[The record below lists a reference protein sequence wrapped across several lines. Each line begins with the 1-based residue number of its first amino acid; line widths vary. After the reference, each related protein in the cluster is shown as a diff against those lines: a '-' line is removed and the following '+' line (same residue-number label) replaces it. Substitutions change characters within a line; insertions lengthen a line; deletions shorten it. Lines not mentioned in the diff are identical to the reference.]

1 MALVK
6 CKYCGKDVSDKAKN
20 CPHCGESLV
29 ETVLDSEE
37 TVTPPTICEE
47 CNTMIPQG
55 AEVCPNCGCPVTEKA
70 AKEVAQKVEVTAVN
84 LQAKKSTKKH
94 VIIALAIVAVLAI
107 TGVIG
112 YSIHKENLAKE
123 AAQISADYAANME
136 LISYT
141 MLMGAIEAEDAGN
154 LIKQVWYNAIFEE
167 RDPATDKYTRPS
179 GYWVDDFNEA
189 IDNLFSDK
197 TFTSQIADIEE
208 MLSYNN
214 LEAADLD
221 MINAK
226 VHQNLNNL
234 IICGGNGNYDAFSDK
249 SDELLSAYNRRQAAM
264 GETADFSAQL
274 TALKAEKDQLA
285 ASLPAAKG
293 TLRAEK
299 SGYFVSKSDGY
310 ETVLTCENPESITL
324 EYLNGIKAENVG
336 ENTVGKI
343 VSDYEWYI
351 AAEVSVNESLNFKE
365 GDALTI
371 YTSVKSYPK
380 LPVTVKKINISESS
394 GGAVVLF
401 ACNDMNSE
409 LASMRTGPMT
419 VVKKEYSGLKVPTS
433 ARRVVDSKLGVY
445 VLTGM
450 QVKFVEVKVL
460 FTDGDYMICEK
471 QTSDGNV
478 LRLYDE
484 VIVKGKNLY
493 DGKII
498 S

>member
-1 MALVK
+1 MK
-6 CKYCGKDVSDKAKN
+6 GT
-20 CPHCGESLV
+20 
-29 ETVLDSEE
+29 TVLKGFVILLIVVFAVHQAVSSLYK
-37 TVTPPTICEE
+37 
-47 CNTMIPQG
+47 
-55 AEVCPNCGCPVTEKA
+55 PVKTE
-70 AKEVAQKVEVTAVN
+70 TAVFSDMSDGLN
-84 LQAKKSTKKH
+84 
-94 VIIALAIVAVLAI
+94 I
-107 TGVIG
+107 TGVIIRNETLVSAG
-112 YSIHKENLAKE
+112 DSGVLHFIIGDGNRVAKDGVIANIYDSESASIIL
-123 AAQISADYAANME
+123 
-136 LISYT
+136 
-141 MLMGAIEAEDAGN
+141 
-154 LIKQVWYNAIFEE
+154 E
-167 RDPATDKYTRPS
+167 R
-179 GYWVDDFNEA
+179 
-189 IDNLFSDK
+189 IDSVNGK
-197 TFTSQIADIEE
+197 IADIEE
-208 MLSYNN
+208 MLSLNN

-226 VHQNLNNL
+226 VSKNLNNL
-234 IICGGNGNYDAFSDK
+234 IICGGNGNYDTFSDK

-274 TALKAEKDQLA
+274 SALKAEKDQLA
-285 ASLPAAKG
+285 ASLPAEKG

-299 SGYFVSKSDGY
+299 SGYFVSKADGY
-310 ETVLTCENPESITL
+310 ETVLTCEDPEIITP
-324 EYLNGIKAENVG
+324 EFLNGIKAETVG
-336 ENTVGKI
+336 ENVVGKI

>member
-1 MALVK
+1 MK
-6 CKYCGKDVSDKAKN
+6 GT
-20 CPHCGESLV
+20 
-29 ETVLDSEE
+29 TVLKGFVILLIAVFAVHQAVSSLYKPVKTE
-37 TVTPPTICEE
+37 T
-47 CNTMIPQG
+47 
-55 AEVCPNCGCPVTEKA
+55 
-70 AKEVAQKVEVTAVN
+70 
-84 LQAKKSTKKH
+84 
-94 VIIALAIVAVLAI
+94 AIFSDMSDGLNI
-107 TGVIG
+107 TGVIIRNETLVSAG
-112 YSIHKENLAKE
+112 DRGVLHFIIGDGNRVAKDGVIANIYDSESASIIL
-123 AAQISADYAANME
+123 
-136 LISYT
+136 
-141 MLMGAIEAEDAGN
+141 
-154 LIKQVWYNAIFEE
+154 E
-167 RDPATDKYTRPS
+167 R
-179 GYWVDDFNEA
+179 
-189 IDNLFSDK
+189 IDSVNGK
-197 TFTSQIADIEE
+197 IADIEE

-274 TALKAEKDQLA
+274 SALKAEKDQLA

-299 SGYFVSKSDGY
+299 SGYFVSKADGY
-310 ETVLTCENPESITL
+310 ETVLTCENPESITP
-324 EYLNGIKAENVG
+324 EFLNGINAETVG